1 LKVFNEHARR
11 SNWVSKVLVD
21 DGMKVLWLARTGW
34 MQSGVPATIAETVAQ
49 HTFIA
54 SLIALNLFPKIRA
67 SGKAFNEAKVLKMI
81 LVHDIHEGLCGDLPK
96 WVGERINKRVLEE
109 EAISNMNLPE
119 EIKMVLKEYTLMKS
133 DEAKIARLADLMATW
148 RMAIYYKQLGYDVD
162 DIVRSSQ
169 IELMKL
175 AKELGLVVEDL

>member
-1 LKVFNEHARR
+1 VWKL
-11 SNWVSKVLVD
+11 LVD

-34 MQSGVPATIAETVAQ
+34 MQSGVPAAIAETVAQ

-54 SLIALNLFPKIRA
+54 SLIALDLFPKMRA

-81 LVHDIHEGLCGDLPK
+81 IVHDIHEGLCGDLPK
-96 WVGERINKRVLEE
+96 WVGERVNKKLLEE
-109 EAISNMNLPE
+109 EAVSNMELPE
-119 EIKMVLKEYTLMKS
+119 EIKMILREYTLMKS

-162 DIVRSSQ
+162 DILKSSQ
-169 IELMKL
+169 MESMKL
-175 AKELGLVVEDL
+175 AKELGLVVEDI

>member
-1 LKVFNEHARR
+1 VWKL
-11 SNWVSKVLVD
+11 LVD

-34 MQSGVPATIAETVAQ
+34 MQSGVPAAIAETVAQ

-54 SLIALNLFPKIRA
+54 SLIALDLFPKMRA

-81 LVHDIHEGLCGDLPK
+81 IVHDIHEGLCGDLPK
-96 WVGERINKRVLEE
+96 WIGERVNKKLLEE
-109 EAISNMNLPE
+109 EAISNMELPE
-119 EIKMVLKEYTLMKS
+119 EIKMILREYTLMKS

-162 DIVRSSQ
+162 DILKSSQ
-169 IELMKL
+169 MESMKL
-175 AKELGLVVEDL
+175 AKELGLVVEDI